1 MKHFN
6 IWQWT
11 DYVRGLADD
20 VQRSAMDAHLS
31 SGCARC
37 ARTASTFR
45 SVTAIAGGEAG
56 YEPPEHA
63 IRYAQAVYSLFRP
76 ETTSLPRLLARLV
89 HDSVRE
95 PLPAGMRAQAR
106 LSRHALYEAGS
117 YYLDL
122 QLEHAASFRTG
133 HARRPARGPEQP
145 VGSTADVPVWL
156 MQQKSVVASTL
167 CDRFGEFQLEYT
179 PARDLR
185 LCVPLR
191 EASKRL
197 EIPLNRLTPETAP
210 ARGGHGEARQKAP
223 GSGVP
228 ACGEMARTIA
238 QFWSNFSD
246 NSSIRSR
253 LGVISTLPQRAI

>member
-6 IWQWT
+6 IWQWA
-11 DYVRGLADD
+11 DYVRGLGDEVD
-20 VQRSAMDAHLS
+20 RPAMDAHLS

-56 YEPPEHA
+56 LEPPDHA

-89 HDSVRE
+89 HDSMHE

-106 LSRHALYEAGS
+106 LSRHALYEAGT

-122 QLEHAASFRTG
+122 QLELQ
-133 HARRPARGPEQP
+133 RPSGPVTL
-145 VGSTADVPVWL
+145 VGQLADRHNPSADTAVPVWL

-185 LCVPLR
+185 LCLPLR
-191 EASKRL
+191 EANKRL
-197 EIPLNRLTPETAP
+197 EIPLNRLTPETP
-210 ARGGHGEARQKAP
+210 GQRRPRRSKGEQK
-223 GSGVP
+223 
-228 ACGEMARTIA
+228 
-238 QFWSNFSD
+238 
-246 NSSIRSR
+246 
-253 LGVISTLPQRAI
+253 

>member
-6 IWQWT
+6 ICEWA
-11 DYVRGLADD
+11 DYVRGLASD

-31 SGCARC
+31 SGCSRC

-56 YEPPEHA
+56 LEPPDHA
-63 IRYAQAVYSLFRP
+63 VRYAQAAYSLFRP

-89 HDSVRE
+89 HDSLLE
-95 PLPAGMRAQAR
+95 PLPAGLRAQAR

-122 QLEHAASFRTG
+122 QLELQ
-133 HARRPARGPEQP
+133 RPAGPVML
-145 VGSTADVPVWL
+145 VGQLADRHNPPAHTAVPVWL
-156 MQQKSVVASTL
+156 MQQKSVVASTV

-185 LCVPLR
+185 LCFPLR
-191 EASKRL
+191 EANKRL
-197 EIPLNRLTPETAP
+197 EIPLSRLTPKIPAPRRP
-210 ARGGHGEARQKAP
+210 ARRSKGE
-223 GSGVP
+223 
-228 ACGEMARTIA
+228 
-238 QFWSNFSD
+238 N
-246 NSSIRSR
+246 
-253 LGVISTLPQRAI
+253 

>member
-11 DYVRGLADD
+11 DYARGLADE
-20 VQRSAMDAHLS
+20 VHRPAMDAHLS

-37 ARTASTFR
+37 ARTASTLR

-56 YEPPEHA
+56 HEPPEHA

-95 PLPAGMRAQAR
+95 PLPAGIRAQAR

-122 QLEHAASFRTG
+122 QLDMQPASGLVTLVG
-133 HARRPARGPEQP
+133 PARGPAA
-145 VGSTADVPVWL
+145 TRRHA
-156 MQQKSVVASTL
+156 
-167 CDRFGEFQLEYT
+167 
-179 PARDLR
+179 
-185 LCVPLR
+185 
-191 EASKRL
+191 
-197 EIPLNRLTPETAP
+197 AP
-210 ARGGHGEARQKAP
+210 CR
-223 GSGVP
+223 SG
-228 ACGEMARTIA
+228 
-238 QFWSNFSD
+238 
-246 NSSIRSR
+246 
-253 LGVISTLPQRAI
+253 